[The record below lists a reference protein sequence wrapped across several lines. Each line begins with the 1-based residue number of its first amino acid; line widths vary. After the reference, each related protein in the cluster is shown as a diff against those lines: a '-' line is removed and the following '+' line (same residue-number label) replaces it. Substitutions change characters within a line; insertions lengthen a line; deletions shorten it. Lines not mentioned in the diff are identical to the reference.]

1 MENQDNSQNR
11 SVQPRYSRQ
20 PPRAGWQSSRQSRQ
34 DRPNPGNFKVRQ
46 VRTAARSERYS
57 LNGQENRMGRAG
69 VDVTAAVNGA
79 RRASKRGETCCT
91 HLLSQSSPNSR
102 ALSSNPLPPGDL
114 PVSSHSDRKV
124 RQVDGFRAL
133 EQYSG
138 HGRGSVHGRQRAREK
153 RVSGHGRTTITAGT
167 RLVPSS
173 ADAELDIIDS
183 YFSPSIDQVVRT
195 HSRPTSLNS
204 QYGYALANEEDYV
217 LKEESDHED
226 DEWDRCEVSSSED

>member
-1 MENQDNSQNR
+1 
-11 SVQPRYSRQ
+11 
-20 PPRAGWQSSRQSRQ
+20 
-34 DRPNPGNFKVRQ
+34 
-46 VRTAARSERYS
+46 
-57 LNGQENRMGRAG
+57 MGRAG
-69 VDVTAAVNGA
+69 IDATVNGA
-79 RRASKRGETCCT
+79 RRASKLGQTCCP

-102 ALSSNPLPPGDL
+102 AVSSKSLPPGDIS
-114 PVSSHSDRKV
+114 VSSHSDRKA

-133 EQYSG
+133 EQYRG
-138 HGRGSVHGRQRAREK
+138 HGRRSVHSRERARED
-153 RVSGHGRTTITAGT
+153 RVSGHGRTIITAGT
-167 RLVPSS
+167 RLVPGS

-226 DEWDRCEVSSSED
+226 DEWDLCEVSSSED